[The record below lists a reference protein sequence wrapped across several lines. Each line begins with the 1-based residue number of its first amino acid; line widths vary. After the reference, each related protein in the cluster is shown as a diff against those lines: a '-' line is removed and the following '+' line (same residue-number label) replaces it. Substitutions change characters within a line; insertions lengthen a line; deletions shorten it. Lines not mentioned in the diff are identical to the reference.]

1 MLGGTAG
8 CVSVSAPGGLRPD
21 NRVERSLFSCAVE
34 PSERSDFEEMRKTY
48 PRNPRKRFAFQQGE
62 KKKRFAYPKAVIS
75 VSYLRMS
82 LDYLLWLLA
91 DIVYLDHRLRALI
104 KKSEAWVCCRTIPC
118 K

>member
-1 MLGGTAG
+1 MQSSPASGLALRKCEKLIRATLGNALL
-8 CVSVSAPGGLRPD
+8 SSK
-21 NRVERSLFSCAVE
+21 E
-34 PSERSDFEEMRKTY
+34 K
-48 PRNPRKRFAFQQGE
+48 

>member
-34 PSERSDFEEMRKTY
+34 PSERSGFEEMRKTY

-62 KKKRFAYPKAVIS
+62 KKKKVRLSKGSNFCF
-75 VSYLRMS
+75 
-82 LDYLLWLLA
+82 LLEN
-91 DIVYLDHRLRALI
+91 V
-104 KKSEAWVCCRTIPC
+104 P
-118 K
+118 